1 MKRGTTRR
9 GFLRGTALLT
19 AGGAAA
25 SAACKTGASGAQGAR
40 APGSATA
47 EAAVSGV
54 VVRCEVNGEPR
65 QIRAGGDR
73 LALDV
78 LRDELG
84 LRGAKRSCGKGVCG
98 ACTIQLDGRPVASC
112 LLPAVALHGRSL
124 TTVEGLA
131 AGADGLHIMQ
141 RAFIGEDAL
150 QCGFCTPGFVVEA
163 AAFFEHWR
171 AEQGRVA
178 PSREAIARAL
188 SGHLCRCGAYQAIYR
203 AVEAACRGDYDRP
216 GGQSPRYE
224 AADKVRGA
232 AIYTVDV
239 VLPEM
244 AHARI
249 LRSPLA
255 SAEILDLDWSAAL
268 AMPGVLGVVPLVGS
282 ADQVRY
288 VGQELL
294 AIAAE
299 TEVQAERALA
309 AVVIEWRE
317 KKPVLSLEEAMQEDA
332 PIVYARGQS
341 RRSPKNHSEGPT
353 LPMTWRGNVRGP
365 FKIASH
371 HRMLARWTGKEGHHQ
386 AAVEGRYRTQTQVHT
401 CLEPH
406 ACVARWTPS
415 GQLQVWM
422 STQAVRHMGEDLARR
437 FDLEVADVEVR
448 ADHIGGGFGSKA
460 TLRPEATAAVELAR
474 LLQRP
479 VRLVLDRR
487 EEMTVAGLRPQV
499 RTDLVAAISR
509 RGDLA
514 IKARAY
520 ADGGAAIGSAT
531 TPLMRIMYPQ
541 ARLDLQDFD
550 VTTHTP
556 PGCPFRG
563 PGGPSAFF
571 ALESSIDALA
581 HEVGEDPIA
590 LRRRWN
596 QNDARDR
603 VYRWADDL
611 SDWTGRPKPQADRGR
626 YRRGL
631 GIAAAAWPYLTMPGS
646 RIRLDAGPEG
656 IVVSSATQDIGTGTR
671 TLLADLVA
679 DGLGIDR
686 ARVRVD
692 IGSSRAVHGPM
703 SAGSRTA
710 CTVGP
715 AALDALRQLK
725 EELLEVAQGKLRMR
739 RAWVIDG
746 GIRDSQRFVPWAE
759 LLRQTPVITVIG
771 KRRRDRGGFVTPP
784 LGGVS
789 IGRYLSAAA
798 QVSRVE
804 VDTLLGRVRVIETW
818 VGVSVGRIYNPVLA
832 RNQVE
837 GGVLQGTSY
846 GLYEERRLDPRRGFS
861 LSVGLEDY
869 RIAGISDSAP
879 VHVDLLPGGFDNVEG
894 GGVGLSELCT
904 LPSLAAIA
912 NAVWH
917 ATGWRPREMPLR
929 PDRVLEGLSVQGG

>member
-25 SAACKTGASGAQGAR
+25 SAGCKSGAPGVRGAR
-40 APGSATA
+40 APGSAGSG
-47 EAAVSGV
+47 EAAAGV
-54 VVRCEVNGEPR
+54 AVQCEVNGESR
-65 QIRAGGDR
+65 QLRADADR

-78 LRDELG
+78 LRDDLG

-131 AGADGLHIMQ
+131 TGADGLHTIQ

-163 AAFFEHWR
+163 AAFFEDWR

-178 PSREAIARAL
+178 PPREVIADAL

-203 AVEAACRGDYDRP
+203 AVEAACRGDYDVP

-224 AADKVRGA
+224 AADKVKGA

-239 VLPEM
+239 DLPEM

-255 SAEILDLDWSAAL
+255 SAEILELDWSAAL
-268 AMPGVLGVVPLVGS
+268 AMPGVLGVVPLIGS
-282 ADQVRY
+282 AHQVRY
-288 VGQELL
+288 VGQEIL

-299 TEVQAERALA
+299 TEAAAERALA

-317 KKPVLSLEEAMQEDA
+317 MPPVLSLEEAMQENA
-332 PIVYARGQS
+332 PVVYARGES
-341 RRSPKNHSEGPT
+341 RRSPSNHSEGPA
-353 LPMTWRGNVRGP
+353 LPMSWRGNVRGP
-365 FKIASH
+365 LKIGSH
-371 HRMLARWTGKEGHHQ
+371 HRVLARWTGKDGHHR
-386 AAVEGRYRTQTQVHT
+386 AAVEGRFRTQTQAHT

-406 ACVARWTPS
+406 ACVARWTS
-415 GQLQVWM
+415 AGGLEVWM

-437 FDLEVADVEVR
+437 FGLEVADVEVR

-460 TLRPEATAAVELAR
+460 TLRPEAIAAVELAR
-474 LLQRP
+474 LIERP

-487 EEMTVAGLRPQV
+487 EELTVAGLRPQV
-499 RTDLVAAISR
+499 RTDVEAAISR

-550 VTTHTP
+550 VTTNTP

-581 HEVGEDPIA
+581 HEAGEDPIA
-590 LRRRWN
+590 MRRRWN

-603 VYRWADDL
+603 VYRWTDNL
-611 SDWTGRPKPQADRGR
+611 SEWTGRPKPQADRGR
-626 YRRGL
+626 YRRGI
-631 GIAAAAWPYLTMPGS
+631 GIAAAAWPYLTMAGS
-646 RIRLDAGPEG
+646 RIRLDAGPDG

-686 ARVRVD
+686 ARVYVE

-715 AALDALRQLK
+715 AAEDAVRQLQ
-725 EELLEVAQGKLRMR
+725 EELLELAQGKLGMR
-739 RAWVIDG
+739 QAWVIG
-746 GIRDSQRFVPWAE
+746 GGVRDSQRFVSWSE

-784 LGGVS
+784 LAGVS

-818 VGVSVGRIYNPVLA
+818 VGVAVGRIYNQTLA
-832 RNQVE
+832 RHQVE

-861 LSVGLEDY
+861 VSVGLEDY
-869 RIAGISDSAP
+869 RIAGIGDCTP
-879 VHVDLLPGGFDNVEG
+879 VHVDFVPGGFDDVEG

-929 PDRVLEGLSVQGG
+929 PDRVLAGLRMKS